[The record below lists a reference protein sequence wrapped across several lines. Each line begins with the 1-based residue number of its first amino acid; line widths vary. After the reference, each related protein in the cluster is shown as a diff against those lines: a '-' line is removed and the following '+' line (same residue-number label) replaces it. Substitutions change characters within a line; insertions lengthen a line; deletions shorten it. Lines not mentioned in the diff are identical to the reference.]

1 MTESDLSV
9 NMADNEGNIEVDR
22 SSSSFE
28 NKDMD
33 EDFEMECS
41 DEEMRPKGGH
51 EWEPNPEEIVELLGR
66 IEKDKFLELEW
77 TTPGRRPPTPAVKF
91 DEFNDVNK
99 SVIRK
104 KREEKS
110 DFEFK
115 DEMANL
121 RISSKAIRPAGTD
134 SGPRG
139 SAKKKTT
146 SLDAILSNMARH
158 RKLDMME
165 DDDEDPL
172 P

>member
-1 MTESDLSV
+1 
-9 NMADNEGNIEVDR
+9 MAVSTDNSEVDR
-22 SSSSFE
+22 PSSSFE
-28 NKDMD
+28 NKDAD
-33 EDFEMECS
+33 EDFEMEHS
-41 DEEMRPKGGH
+41 DEEMRPRDGH
-51 EWEPNPEEIVELLGR
+51 EWEPDPEEIVDLLR
-66 IEKDKFLELEW
+66 RVEKDKFLELEW

-91 DEFNDVNK
+91 DAFNDVDK
-99 SVIRK
+99 SAIR

-115 DEMANL
+115 DEMASL
-121 RISSKAIRPAGTD
+121 KISSKAIRPSGTD
-134 SGPRG
+134 SGLRG

>member
-1 MTESDLSV
+1 
-9 NMADNEGNIEVDR
+9 MAEGTDNIEVDR
-22 SSSSFE
+22 PSSSIE
-28 NKDMD
+28 NKDAD
-33 EDFEMECS
+33 EDFEMEYS
-41 DEEMRPKGGH
+41 DEEMRPRGGRD
-51 EWEPNPEEIVELLGR
+51 WEPNFEEIVELLKR
-66 IEKDKFLELEW
+66 VEKDKFLELEW

-91 DEFNDVNK
+91 DTYDDIDIAA
-99 SVIRK
+99 IR

-115 DEMANL
+115 DEMANIK
-121 RISSKAIRPAGTD
+121 ISSKAIRPAGTD